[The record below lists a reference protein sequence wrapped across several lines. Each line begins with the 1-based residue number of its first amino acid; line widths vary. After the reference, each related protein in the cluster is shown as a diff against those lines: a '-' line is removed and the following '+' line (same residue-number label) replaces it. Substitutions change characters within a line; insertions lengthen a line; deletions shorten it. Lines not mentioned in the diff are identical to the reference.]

1 MYKNEKW
8 KETICPVES
17 IIKFFISM
25 RWTTIVLNNKTIGL
39 YLLVVED
46 IVDKLF
52 IENIRFQSS
61 KYVMLLFKKYMC
73 KYIYRKISG
82 KSSTK
87 ILMVVICRWPSMDHS
102 LVTAKGLA

>member
-25 RWTTIVLNNKTIGL
+25 RWNTIVLNNKTIGL

-52 IENIRFQSS
+52 IESIRFQSS

-82 KSSTK
+82 MSSTK
-87 ILMVVICRWPSMDHS
+87 ILMVVICR
-102 LVTAKGLA
+102 

>member
-25 RWTTIVLNNKTIGL
+25 RWNTIVLNNKTIGL

-52 IENIRFQSS
+52 IEKYQVS
-61 KYVMLLFKKYMC
+61 KQQ
-73 KYIYRKISG
+73 
-82 KSSTK
+82 
-87 ILMVVICRWPSMDHS
+87 ICYAPF
-102 LVTAKGLA
+102 